1 MQDGIIPIRLQGM
14 YCNKSES
21 LANYVVYP
29 FTLFKHRTTVA
40 RLEHADRAAAIVIV
54 ASDLSSVLPRP
65 RKQNHY
71 LTAQQLKAHSAQYQP
86 VLDL

>member
-1 MQDGIIPIRLQGM
+1 MQDGILPIRLQGI

-65 RKQNHY
+65 GKQNQN
-71 LTAQQLKAHSAQYQP
+71 LTAQQLKLTVHSTNP
-86 VLDL
+86 VRDL

>member
-1 MQDGIIPIRLQGM
+1 M

-40 RLEHADRAAAIVIV
+40 RLEHADRAAAVMV
-54 ASDLSSVLPRP
+54 VPPYLPAVLPRP